1 MSQFEPNAILRGAQL
16 TVVGTVRILR
26 NPELFKHDHFRQA
39 ALAVLIGVVIHL
51 ILQIPMIIIKL
62 ALQIASLVV
71 ELDSATWDDKLIGGL
86 NFVSNSVLQVPF
98 LLMTLMRYITPTL
111 DDIFLLSLKW
121 VDATYVEKHKTDDP
135 RNTRAMYYPNL
146 VKYRTKRSGSPS
158 TPRKPINIALIA
170 FLNRYA
176 RRVGM
181 WLGIYVLSLL
191 PVVGRF
197 VMPAAS
203 FYSVRK
209 SLGTTPAAVIFGS
222 GLVLPKS
229 LTPISPVSDLTRSK
243 NEDGSSTGRASFSA
257 SHLPSLSC
265 SRPLLLACSCM
276 GLRKRPLRI

>member
-176 RRVGM
+176 RRRQEV
-181 WLGIYVLSLL
+181 LGYDTSSSHIWIRIGIAKEVHRILL
-191 PVVGRF
+191 
-197 VMPAAS
+197 A
-203 FYSVRK
+203 Y
-209 SLGTTPAAVIFGS
+209 L
-222 GLVLPKS
+222 LC
-229 LTPISPVSDLTRSK
+229 LTKLDA
-243 NEDGSSTGRASFSA
+243 RAS
-257 SHLPSLSC
+257 
-265 SRPLLLACSCM
+265 
-276 GLRKRPLRI
+276 